1 MNSVGQHWPEYL
13 IEGTLLG
20 LFMVSACT
28 FTILLEH
35 PASPLSRTVPEPFMR
50 RSLIGLAMGLTAIAL
65 IYSPIGRRSGAHMNP
80 SLTLTFLHLGKIER
94 RDALFY
100 IASQFVGGVAGVT
113 LVRIVAGM
121 LARDPSVRF
130 AATTPGPG
138 GLDQAFVAELLISFF
153 LMSLVLVAS
162 NNRRL
167 APFTGLL
174 CGALVASY
182 IIVEAPFSGMS
193 MNPARSFASAFAA
206 ENWTGL
212 WIYFTAPPLGMLM
225 ASEVYLRSR
234 GASRVFCAKLSH
246 PSNGPCIFHCN
257 HRALMEV

>member
-1 MNSVGQHWPEYL
+1 MNTVSRHWPEYL

-20 LFMVSACT
+20 LFMVSACA

-35 PASPLSRTVPEPFMR
+35 PASPISRAIPEPFMR
-50 RSLIGLAMGLTAIAL
+50 RLLIGVAMGLTAIAL

-80 SLTLTFLHLGKIER
+80 SLTLTFLRLGKIER

-100 IASQFVGGVAGVT
+100 VASQFVGGVGGVT
-113 LVRIVAGM
+113 LVAIVAGM
-121 LARDPSVRF
+121 LAGDPSVRF
-130 AATTPGPG
+130 AATTPQPG
-138 GLDQAFVAELLISFF
+138 GLEQAFVAELLISFF
-153 LMSLVLVAS
+153 LMSLVLVVS
-162 NNRRL
+162 NSRRL

-182 IIVEAPFSGMS
+182 IIVEAPLSGMS
-193 MNPARSFASAFAA
+193 MNPARSFASALAA

-225 ASEVYLRSR
+225 ASEVYLRLR
-234 GASRVFCAKLSH
+234 GADRVFCAKLSH
-246 PSNGPCIFHCN
+246 PSNGGCIFHCN
-257 HRALMEV
+257 HHALMEV

>member
-138 GLDQAFVAELLISFF
+138 GLEQAFVAELLISFF

-212 WIYFTAPPLGMLM
+212 WIYFTAPPLG
-225 ASEVYLRSR
+225 
-234 GASRVFCAKLSH
+234 C
-246 PSNGPCIFHCN
+246 
-257 HRALMEV
+257 

>member
-1 MNSVGQHWPEYL
+1 
-13 IEGTLLG
+13 
-20 LFMVSACT
+20 
-28 FTILLEH
+28 
-35 PASPLSRTVPEPFMR
+35 
-50 RSLIGLAMGLTAIAL
+50 
-65 IYSPIGRRSGAHMNP
+65 
-80 SLTLTFLHLGKIER
+80 LHLGKIER

-100 IASQFVGGVAGVT
+100 IGSQFVGGVAGVT
-113 LVRIVAGM
+113 LVGIVAGM
-121 LARDPSVRF
+121 LAGDPSVRF
-130 AATTPGPG
+130 AATTPPPG
-138 GLDQAFVAELLISFF
+138 GLEKAFVAELLISFF

-212 WIYFTAPPLGMLM
+212 WIYFTAPPLGMLL
-225 ASEVYLRSR
+225 ASEVYLRLR
-234 GASRVFCAKLSH
+234 GAGSVFCAKLSH
-246 PSNGPCIFHCN
+246 PSNGRCIFHCN
-257 HRALMEV
+257 HRSLIEV